1 MKATVIFLA
10 ASVWVVFSSP
20 PGNLQE
26 DTAVKKARA
35 FYYYQQTSPTH
46 FYDQIPLVNYY
57 PFYSH
62 PYMQI
67 ENKTPLNV
75 DVNARASVT
84 TETAASTAAP
94 LPSPLIDENVDD
106 DEAMKQLETLKNI
119 YAQNSENGIV
129 LPSIISSSRG
139 LLLIKN
145 AAFISFLNNISL
157 TSFEK
162 TKTKVFIYPTT
173 TAKTKTKTYLFPTF
187 G

>member
-26 DTAVKKARA
+26 DNAVKKARA
-35 FYYYQQTSPTH
+35 FYFHQQTSPTH
-46 FYDQIPLVNYY
+46 FYDHIPLVNYY

-67 ENKTPLNV
+67 EHKTPSNV
-75 DVNARASVT
+75 DINARASVASVT
-84 TETAASTAAP
+84 TETAVP

-157 TSFEK
+157 TTFEK